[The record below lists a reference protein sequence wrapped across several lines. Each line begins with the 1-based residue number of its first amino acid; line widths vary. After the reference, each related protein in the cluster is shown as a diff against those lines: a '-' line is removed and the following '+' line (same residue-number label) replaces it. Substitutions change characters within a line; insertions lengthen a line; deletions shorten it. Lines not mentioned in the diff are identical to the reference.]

1 MGNRLERGV
10 HQELPRGAAQI
21 GQEVARQSSPQPGS
35 HTAQNSHDSKA
46 ERARERAKCTAG
58 QGARALRATLGSLA
72 LSDPS
77 RHEVAHFWLRTRS
90 QGSPPPSSTPA
101 AVFFS
106 FSFEAPVLSERG
118 RRLAKEYIV
127 PRQKKVK
134 SQEPRAL
141 QTRKGERVLFQRVGG
156 HLKRAGGGDRKDGQF
171 SHAGRGLGWGE
182 EEQPG

>member
-1 MGNRLERGV
+1 MGNRLERGI

-90 QGSPPPSSTPA
+90 QGSPSPSSTPA
-101 AVFFS
+101 AVFF
-106 FSFEAPVLSERG
+106 FF
-118 RRLAKEYIV
+118 
-127 PRQKKVK
+127 
-134 SQEPRAL
+134 
-141 QTRKGERVLFQRVGG
+141 F
-156 HLKRAGGGDRKDGQF
+156 F
-171 SHAGRGLGWGE
+171 
-182 EEQPG
+182 